1 MMNVSM
7 DHLRDGEEIQVVLRR
22 HWIVYIILVFY
33 FILALAFSGILWGF
47 FGLEAWVN
55 LLLCIFWM
63 VFFLFIYVEW
73 LNHELDTFVV
83 TSLRVIGIEQLSF
96 LNRVV
101 SECNLRQ
108 VQEVNSSTKGF
119 FANVFNYGTITVQ
132 TAGSSTNFVMH
143 FCPDPLDNAR
153 KMLNT
158 VEKFRRKDKERE
170 EIEKVEMIKKMEA
183 EQSDY

>member
-22 HWIVYIILVFY
+22 HWIVYYILFFY
-33 FILALAFSGILWGF
+33 FILALAFSSILWGF
-47 FGLEAWVN
+47 FWFEPWIN
-55 LLLCIFWM
+55 LLLSLFWM
-63 VFFLFIYVEW
+63 VFSLFIYVEW

-108 VQEVNSSTKGF
+108 VQEVNSATKGF
-119 FANVFNYGTITVQ
+119 FANILNYGTITVQ
-132 TAGSSTNFVMH
+132 TAGSTTNFVMH

-158 VEKFRRKDKERE
+158 VEKFRRKDKEMEKIE
-170 EIEKVEMIKKMEA
+170 EIEMIKQMEE
-183 EQSDY
+183 EQKKS